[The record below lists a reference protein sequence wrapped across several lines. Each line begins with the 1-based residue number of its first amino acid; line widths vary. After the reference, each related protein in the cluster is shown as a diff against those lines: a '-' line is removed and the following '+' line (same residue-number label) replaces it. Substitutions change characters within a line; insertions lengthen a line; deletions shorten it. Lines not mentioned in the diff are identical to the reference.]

1 MKQRKLVIGLLIT
14 LVVLVSGFTYAFWA
28 GTVGEPLQ
36 GDDSVTINIGE
47 GNSVATQFNLSAA
60 SVTAGTT
67 LVPSGMANDAG
78 EVTSFTISFDVAW
91 VNQALSGSSLT
102 GSTTTGDLDFDFTVT
117 VLDSNGDPVTVSGAA
132 ALVVVTPAGG
142 NATSIVLNASAITLS
157 VTVTLTEPANIAQY
171 NDIVNGDIVIDF
183 TFDVTNIVTN

>member
-47 GNSVATQFNLSAA
+47 GNSVSTQFNLSAA
-60 SVTAGTT
+60 SVSTGTT

-91 VNQALSGSSLT
+91 VNQTLSGSSLT

-117 VLDSNGDPVTVSGAA
+117 VLDSLGDPVTVSGAA

-142 NATSIVLNASAITLS
+142 NATSITLNASAITLS
-157 VTVTLTEPANIAQY
+157 VTVTLTEPANVAQY
-171 NDIVNGDIVIDF
+171 NDIVNGEIVIDF

>member
-36 GDDSVTINIGE
+36 GDGSVTINIGE
-47 GNSVATQFNLSAA
+47 GNSVSTQFNLSAA
-60 SVTAGTT
+60 SVSTGTT

-91 VNQALSGSSLT
+91 VNQTLSGSSLT

-117 VLDSNGDPVTVSGAA
+117 VLDSLGDPVTVSGAA

-142 NATSIVLNASAITLS
+142 NATSITLNASAITLS
-157 VTVTLTEPANIAQY
+157 VTVTLTEPA
-171 NDIVNGDIVIDF
+171 
-183 TFDVTNIVTN
+183 